1 MILGAEFNDWGRWE
15 QKEDV
20 KSIQIENTGHNEI
33 NQIPS
38 MPLPF
43 DNTWLS
49 VTILLYG
56 FLYWKILDLSSIYT

>member
-33 NQIPS
+33 SQIPNI
-38 MPLPF
+38 P
-43 DNTWLS
+43 
-49 VTILLYG
+49 
-56 FLYWKILDLSSIYT
+56 